1 VSIAPA
7 VAGDLVYVGSCAGT
21 LFALDRATGQ
31 PAWTYDI
38 RQDGDQ
44 TQFHSEALLTDDLLV
59 IGTDGNTVG
68 YVYAF
73 EKRTGHLRW
82 KHRIEPAENARRPG
96 NSVGVR
102 SEILRAG
109 SRVYASTY
117 DNRLLSLDLATGAL
131 LWERTMEGAAEAD
144 FVAFSPVV
152 LEQRLVYADPR
163 GTVRALDGA
172 SGRELWT
179 RVLDAPAS
187 SDLAAADGH
196 VYAGTWGSRLYRLDS
211 RNGEIV
217 TWREMEG
224 PPVGKPLLVDDQVV
238 VITDPRLL
246 VALDRDLTTVRWT
259 QKTPREW
266 TSPRLL
272 LWRGLV
278 LSGNREGELVGFRL
292 HGGRPCFRQR
302 LGRSMVRGL
311 GASRDVVY
319 AGTFS
324 GEVHALVLTTPG
336 LPAAG
341 DR

>member
-1 VSIAPA
+1 MAIAPA
-7 VAGDLVYVGSCAGT
+7 VAGDLVYIGSCAGT

-68 YVYAF
+68 HVYAF

-82 KHRIEPAENARRPG
+82 KHRIEPTENARRPG
-96 NSVGVR
+96 NSVGAR

-109 SRVYASTY
+109 PRVYASTY

-144 FVAFSPVV
+144 SVALSPVV
-152 LEQRLVYADPR
+152 VEPRLVYADPR

-179 RVLDAPAS
+179 RALDAPAS

-196 VYAGTWGSRLYRLDS
+196 VYVGTWGSRLYKLDS

-217 TWREMEG
+217 TSREMEE
-224 PPVGKPLLVDDQVV
+224 PPVGKPVLVDDR
-238 VITDPRLL
+238 VIVTADPRLL

-259 QKTPREW
+259 QKTPRAW

-278 LSGNREGELVGFRL
+278 LSGNQEGELVGFCL
-292 HGGRPCFRQR
+292 HDGRPCFRQR

-311 GASRDVVY
+311 GATRDVVY

-324 GEVHALVLTTPG
+324 GEVHALVLTALGPP
-336 LPAAG
+336 PAS